1 LAEEEWSD
9 VPAEAV
15 AGWNRRLLDT
25 DASLHQYPYWNAPY
39 RRVGWTPHTLVLGS
53 DAAPAAYACVL
64 SFGVP
69 GFRIGLLHRGPVWLA
84 PTDAEAARE
93 RVSALLRW
101 ARRRGLAFLRVT
113 HTDAEQLAAAAA
125 AGHSERIDSFP
136 LHRGDPKADL
146 IVHLPEAEGALCAS
160 FRKDA
165 RREIR
170 RDLARGY
177 ELGSTD
183 APEALAALWPM
194 FEAHAH
200 RRGFRH
206 FRSLRWWLEVMREAR
221 PAGCARLF
229 IASRRRVPV
238 AADLCLRDRSSVRSI
253 TAWDEAALGDE
264 PSPSTFLAWHAM
276 SELRRAGVREFT
288 LGPSRGSLLVYK
300 RRFRPAEVVHPA
312 PVTLIVH
319 EGRYGIWRR
328 AVLPMGAVFRRGR
341 RVLARV

>member
-1 LAEEEWSD
+1 MAEDEWSE
-9 VPAEAV
+9 VPAEQA

-39 RRVGWTPHTLVLGS
+39 RQVRWTPHALVFGS
-53 DAAPAAYACVL
+53 DAAPQAFACVL
-64 SFGVP
+64 TLGLP
-69 GFRIGLLHRGPVWLA
+69 GFRVGLLHRGPVWLA
-84 PTDAEAARE
+84 PTDAEAARA
-93 RVSALLRW
+93 RIAALLRW

-113 HTDAEQLAAAAA
+113 HTEEELLAAAAA
-125 AGHSERIDSFP
+125 AGPSERVDSFP
-136 LHRGDPKADL
+136 FHRGDPKADL
-146 IVHLPEAEGALCAS
+146 IVHLPEGEGGLVAS

-170 RDLARGY
+170 RDLARGFA
-177 ELGSTD
+177 LGGTD
-183 APEALAALWPM
+183 APEALAELWPM
-194 FEAHAH
+194 FEAHAR

-229 IASRRRVPV
+229 VASKRGVPV
-238 AADLCLRDRSSVRSI
+238 AADLCLRDGRSVRSI

-264 PSPSTFLAWHAM
+264 PSPSTFLAWYAM

-288 LGPSRGSLLVYK
+288 LGPSRGSLLEYK

-312 PVTLIVH
+312 PVTLIVN
-319 EGRYGIWRR
+319 EGRYRIWRR
-328 AVLPMGAVFRRGR
+328 AVLPMGAVFRRAR
-341 RVLARV
+341 RALARV